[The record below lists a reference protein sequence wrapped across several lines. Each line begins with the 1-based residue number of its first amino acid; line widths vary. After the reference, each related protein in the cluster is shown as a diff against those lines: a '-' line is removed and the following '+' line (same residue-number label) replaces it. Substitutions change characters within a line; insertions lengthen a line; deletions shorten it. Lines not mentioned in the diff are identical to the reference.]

1 MAQTKYK
8 RILLKLTGEL
18 FGPENG
24 LGIDFARVQRV
35 ANHLKHLKKNFE
47 VEIAIVL
54 GGGNLFRGRNV
65 RDSKVDRA
73 QADYA
78 GMLGTIMNALILQ
91 GELEALGVE
100 TRVMSSLEVKQACEP
115 YFRRKALAHLDRGII
130 IILAGGSGAPF
141 FTTDTTAALKAAELN
156 CDILLKGSNVD
167 GVYDKD
173 PKKDPLAVKFLELS
187 YQEALEKGLIV
198 MDNTAFAVCQSQ
210 NIPTIVFNIGDL
222 ENIDRLLKGEKIGT
236 LIQ

>member
-24 LGIDFARVQRV
+24 LGIDFSRVQRV

-65 RDSKVDRA
+65 SDSKVDRA

-91 GELEALGVE
+91 GELEVLGVE

-173 PKKDPLAVKFLELS
+173 PKKDPQAVKFLELS

-198 MDNTAFAVCQSQ
+198 MDNTAFAICQSQ
-210 NIPTIVFNIGDL
+210 KIPTIVFNIGDL
-222 ENIDRLLKGEKIGT
+222 ENIDRLLKGERIGT